1 MKKINEEILRIKQ
14 MMRLVE
20 EDDINIEDDIMIN
33 KPGYGKTGYKD
44 KISNEEDGSQF
55 VIFVSGIETAMSH
68 QGQLNLFKEGF
79 GSKYPVKGFKYA
91 EIPLVNDFISK
102 NSVIAV
108 VLFSAG
114 AAYANKINNISTSK
128 IYCIEPWNDSS
139 NSRASRFE
147 SIPASNMYIDNES
160 YARGKG
166 TKKGANFT
174 DNKEGHFQAL
184 KTSAKLISEK
194 I

>member
-1 MKKINEEILRIKQ
+1 MKKITEEISRIKQ
-14 MMRLVE
+14 MMRIVE
-20 EDDINIEDDIMIN
+20 DESKN
-33 KPGYGKTGYKD
+33 Y
-44 KISNEEDGSQF
+44 
-55 VIFVSGIETAMSH
+55 VVFVSGIESAMSH
-68 QGQLNLFKEGF
+68 EGQLKLFNEGF
-79 GSKYPVKGFKYA
+79 GKKYLVKGFKYT
-91 EIPLVNDFISK
+91 EINLINDFISK

-114 AAYANKINNISTSK
+114 AALANKINKISASK

-160 YARGKG
+160 YDRGKG

-174 DNKEGHFQAL
+174 DNKAGHFQAL